1 MPKQRRTFTADF
13 KRQMVQQYENGK
25 PRAAIAREYEL
36 SPSALDLID
45 IDYLLAR
52 KSTINKLWNAIITFS
67 RWAGKNDAIEDIS
80 VVKVAD
86 IKKQAPKAIN
96 KLERNKLIRDT
107 DRTDNKRDN
116 AILMT
121 LFMTDIRVSEF
132 FVLDRLDADL
142 NERTVPLNVEVRRAI
157 KKIS

>member
-1 MPKQRRTFTADF
+1 MGR
-13 KRQMVQQYENGK
+13 
-25 PRAAIAREYEL
+25 
-36 SPSALDLID
+36 
-45 IDYLLAR
+45 
-52 KSTINKLWNAIITFS
+52 
-67 RWAGKNDAIEDIS
+67 KNDAIEDIS

-132 FVLDRLDADL
+132 LF
-142 NERTVPLNVEVRRAI
+142 
-157 KKIS
+157 